1 MVRDNPDL
9 KIPTQPPSRKDDG
22 NEGHTRGHPIIDD
35 VVPPMVWSTDDK
47 DFRAAI
53 NRSAKVRFFDTH
65 PRLLMAW
72 MGVLFLTVGVAKPD
86 YLLNIIGHFMV
97 KDL

>member
-9 KIPTQPPSRKDDG
+9 KIPTHPP
-22 NEGHTRGHPIIDD
+22 GHSKVEDM
-35 VVPPMVWSTDDK
+35 VPPMVWSTDDK
-47 DFRAAI
+47 EFREAI

-86 YLLNIIGHFMV
+86 YLLNMIGHFMV